1 MLIIK
6 IIDHIIDI
14 ILFIFFLLLF
24 LIGIY
29 TIYDTIKIY
38 NKASN
43 DDLKMFKPVITDD
56 IVNWNMD
63 DLSEDAI
70 AWLTI
75 DDTSIDY
82 PVMQGKD
89 NSEYLNKDP
98 YGEYSLA
105 GSIFLDYRNAKDF
118 SDDYSLIYGH
128 HMEHKYMFGALD
140 AFTDKKYFNNHTT
153 GTLIINNKV
162 YNIKLFACLEADSSV
177 SKIFVPSSAEDT
189 LEYTK
194 QHAKI
199 YNEINSTGKLL
210 ALSTCKYPE
219 TTERIILLG
228 VIE

>member
-6 IIDHIIDI
+6 IIDRIIDI

-43 DDLKMFKPVITDD
+43 DDLKMFKPVVTDNV
-56 IVNWNMD
+56 VNWNMN

-153 GTLIINNKV
+153 GTLIINNKI

-177 SKIFVPSSAEDT
+177 SEIFVPSSAEDA

-199 YNEINSTGKLL
+199 YNEINNTDKLL